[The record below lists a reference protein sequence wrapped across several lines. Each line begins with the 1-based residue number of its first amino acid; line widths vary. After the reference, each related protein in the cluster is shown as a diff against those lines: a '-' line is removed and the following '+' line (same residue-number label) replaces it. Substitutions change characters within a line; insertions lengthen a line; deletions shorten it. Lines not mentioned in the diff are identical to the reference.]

1 MSTKMSNDMIMS
13 RSSTRLHAPPGGAST
28 ISFGDPSSTT
38 PAPMASTTVISSPV
52 KARNLDDQVPISM
65 GLVDEAIEEKVQI
78 KPEPLSQVVIIIAS
92 PLTDVQSALSTAI
105 VRSLVAEGLSANDV
119 NIIYINEPL
128 SLPYAVQKI
137 ATSCNVIIA
146 SAVLSGVDANTTS
159 QMISGSLYQQGL
171 NGNIH
176 IVPAIV
182 VRESLLETKA
192 MLPLASSNW
201 AKAAVAL
208 LNVDVDLS
216 VTPAQEPEKRDVD
229 ITNELAKQFSTETSD
244 TEILMANL
252 RVTVAQHGARGI
264 HGLARKFKIIDDDS
278 SGTINFTEFTKFINE
293 HAMHWTLTQVKAIF
307 DHFDTDKSGGISFD
321 EFLVS
326 LRGEI
331 NDRRKQM
338 ILLAFAVLDNDKSG
352 NVELNDIVA
361 KYDASKHPDVKA
373 GKRTTE
379 SVLQEFLDTFDGNKD
394 GSVTP
399 QEFIKYYE
407 NVSSSID
414 DDDYFEL
421 MIRNAWHIS
430 GGEGWCANSS
440 CRRVLVTHTDGH
452 QTVEEIKNDIGIKE
466 TDLASMIANLAAQGI
481 TDVASVELKGSTAS
495 STSEAS
501 SVQNSSAPPTPVKE
515 KASTAPPAPPVAMPA
530 QPFGRRG
537 AKGGQSSIVFG

>member
-65 GLVDEAIEEKVQI
+65 GLVDEAIEEKVQT
-78 KPEPLSQVVIIIAS
+78 KPEPLSQVVVIIAS

-119 NIIYINEPL
+119 NITYINEPL

-182 VRESLLETKA
+182 ARESLLETKA

-264 HGLARKFKIIDDDS
+264 HGLDRKS
-278 SGTINFTEFTKFINE
+278 TR
-293 HAMHWTLTQVKAIF
+293 L
-307 DHFDTDKSGGISFD
+307 
-321 EFLVS
+321 
-326 LRGEI
+326 
-331 NDRRKQM
+331 
-338 ILLAFAVLDNDKSG
+338 
-352 NVELNDIVA
+352 
-361 KYDASKHPDVKA
+361 
-373 GKRTTE
+373 
-379 SVLQEFLDTFDGNKD
+379 
-394 GSVTP
+394 
-399 QEFIKYYE
+399 
-407 NVSSSID
+407 
-414 DDDYFEL
+414 
-421 MIRNAWHIS
+421 
-430 GGEGWCANSS
+430 NSS
-440 CRRVLVTHTDGH
+440 H
-452 QTVEEIKNDIGIKE
+452 
-466 TDLASMIANLAAQGI
+466 
-481 TDVASVELKGSTAS
+481 
-495 STSEAS
+495 
-501 SVQNSSAPPTPVKE
+501 
-515 KASTAPPAPPVAMPA
+515 
-530 QPFGRRG
+530 
-537 AKGGQSSIVFG
+537 

>member
-1 MSTKMSNDMIMS
+1 MSTKMSNDMILN

-28 ISFGDPSSTT
+28 ISFGDPSTTT
-38 PAPMASTTVISSPV
+38 PAPMSPI

-65 GLVDEAIEEKVQI
+65 GIVDEPIEEKVEI
-78 KPEPLSQVVIIIAS
+78 KPEPLSQVVVIIAS
-92 PLTDVQSALSTAI
+92 PLTEVQTAVSTAI

-119 NIIYINEPL
+119 NITYINEPL

-216 VTPAQEPEKRDVD
+216 ITPAQEPEKRDVD

-252 RVTVAQHGARGI
+252 RVTVSQHGARGI

-278 SGTINFTEFTKFINE
+278 TGTINFTEFTKFVNE
-293 HAMHWTLTQVKAIF
+293 HAMHWTLAQVKAIF
-307 DHFDTDKSGGISFD
+307 DRFDTDKSGGISFD
-321 EFLVS
+321 EFLVA

-338 ILLAFAVLDNDKSG
+338 ILLAFAVLDSDKSG
-352 NVELNDIVA
+352 AVELNDIVS

-373 GKRTTE
+373 GKRTAE

-466 TDLASMIANLAAQGI
+466 TDMASMIANLAAQGI
-481 TDVASVELKGSTAS
+481 TDVASLELKGSTAS
-495 STSEAS
+495 STTEAPA
-501 SVQNSSAPPTPVKE
+501 VQNSSAPPTPVKE
-515 KASTAPPAPPVAMPA
+515 KAYTAPPQPPVAMPP
-530 QPFGRRG
+530 QPYGRRG
-537 AKGGQSSIVFG
+537 AKGGQSSIIFG